1 MKRVK
6 PRVEAEL
13 LPPDSLIVNFVSSI
27 KSVTPCEAA

>member
-6 PRVEAEL
+6 SRVEAEL
-13 LPPDSLIVNFVSSI
+13 LPPGNLIVNFASSI